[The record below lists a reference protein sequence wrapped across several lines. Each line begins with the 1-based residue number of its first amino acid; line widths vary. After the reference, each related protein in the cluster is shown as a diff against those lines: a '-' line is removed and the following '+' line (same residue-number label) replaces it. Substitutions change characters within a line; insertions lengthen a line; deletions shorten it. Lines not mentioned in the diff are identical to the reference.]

1 MPRIMRPANQ
11 PLPSLREAMD
21 QLFDQSFTPL
31 TRALAG
37 EMGNQSIP
45 ANLWEDADGYHLH
58 LLTPGVQVDSVEIT
72 AQNGTLTVAGTMDA
86 PTPEDAKQ
94 IWREW
99 GSTTFRRQ
107 FRLPGGFDTERCEA
121 SYRDGVLTVTVPKPE
136 AAKPKTIK
144 VQVRD

>member
-1 MPRIMRPANQ
+1 MTPPSNQ
-11 PLPSLREAMD
+11 PLPSLREAVD
-21 QLFDQSFTPL
+21 QLFEQSFAPI

-45 ANLWEDADGYHLH
+45 ANLWEDGEGYHLH
-58 LLTPGVQVDSVEIT
+58 LLTPGVAIDSVEIT
-72 AQNGTLTVAGTMDA
+72 AENSTLTVSGTMDA
-86 PTPEDAKQ
+86 PKPADAKQ

-107 FRLPGGFDTERCEA
+107 FRIPAEFDTERCEA
-121 SYRDGVLTVTVPKPE
+121 TYRDGILTVTVPKPE
-136 AAKPKTIK
+136 QAKPKTIK